1 MEPTAPNS
9 ANTDYEGLE
18 LVVEWLKAH
27 SDSRNDVDRF
37 EGTPMALNDTSG
49 PDRAA
54 DWLQASSNGR
64 NEDDELTNEIS
75 PNASTEVTI
84 TAPVVTRWVQVFFD
98 SRNENDEL
106 ANPVAVVVSPRQR
119 RPSNTN
125 LDQPSHTNLDHPSHT
140 NLDHPSNTNLDPN
153 VRFICTHEGC
163 GQAFRKTTTLY
174 RHESKH
180 KPAAF
185 HCEQCN
191 YSTCR
196 KDNLKSHHDRR
207 HKHYTDLLKCQE
219 CNHFETY
226 HKADLRKHQS
236 RHVKGTMDT
245 RQ

>member
-1 MEPTAPNS
+1 MELTAPNS

-37 EGTPMALNDTSG
+37 EGTPLTLNDTG
-49 PDRAA
+49 HAVPGRVA
-54 DWLQASSNGR
+54 DWLQASSDGR
-64 NEDDELTNEIS
+64 NENDELKLTNEIS
-75 PNASTEVTI
+75 PDAGTEVTI
-84 TAPVVTRWVQVFFD
+84 TAPVVAHWLQALSD

-106 ANPVAVVVSPRQR
+106 ANPVAAADSRSAASPRQR
-119 RPSNTN
+119 RPPNTN
-125 LDQPSHTNLDHPSHT
+125 L
-140 NLDHPSNTNLDPN
+140 
-153 VRFICTHEGC
+153 VCIHEGC
-163 GQAFRKTTTLY
+163 DQTFRSTTSLY

-191 YSTCR
+191 YSTWR

-207 HKHYTDLLKCQE
+207 HKHYTDLLKCQK
-219 CNHFETY
+219 CNYETY
-226 HKADLRKHQS
+226 HKANLRRHQ
-236 RHVKGTMDT
+236 RQHVKGTMDT